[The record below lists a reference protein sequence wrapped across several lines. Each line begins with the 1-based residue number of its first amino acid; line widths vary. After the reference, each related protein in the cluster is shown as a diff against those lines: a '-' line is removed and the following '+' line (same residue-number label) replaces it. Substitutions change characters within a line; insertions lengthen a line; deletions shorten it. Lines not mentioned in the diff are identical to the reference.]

1 MIQGISSMAT
11 RQLLDELALEYQQA
25 RGVPVQFESVGGV
38 DAARRVADGEA
49 FDVVVLAA
57 NVIDQLITAGRVVAG
72 SRKDL
77 VRSGVSIAVRS
88 GTPHPAIDCEQAL
101 RESLLTARSI
111 GYSTGPS
118 GTALI
123 ALLERWGI
131 AAELKDRLVQ
141 ARPGHPVGKLIASGD
156 VEIGFQQYS
165 ELMNLPGIDVIGPMP
180 PGLEII
186 TTFSAGLCS
195 ASTQPQAARALIDYL
210 AGSASM
216 PPKQRNGMDPA

>member
-38 DAARRVADGEA
+38 DAARRVADGET

-77 VRSGVSIAVRS
+77 VRSG
-88 GTPHPAIDCEQAL
+88 TPHPAVDSEQAL

-118 GTALI
+118 GTAMI

-186 TTFSAGLCS
+186 TMFSAGLCS

-216 PPKQRNGMDPA
+216 PTKQRNGMNPA